1 MPFAPFTEFLPGGRS
16 LTRAEFQGPEIG
28 AHLATAFLR
37 ELNHRIRND
46 LQGLIGW
53 TEIELRRASSTET
66 AIVLEYLQGR
76 LLSIAGIYDL
86 LHADAPGVID
96 LNDYLPRLCI
106 RIRTSR
112 DLDRRRIA
120 LATDIASVQTSLDR
134 AIIVGMIVN
143 ELTTNAIKHAF
154 EPDAG
159 GQISICLQVVQGQ
172 PELVVSDD
180 GRKQITVDGQGQGLH
195 LIRRLVAQLGGSITC
210 EQTNGALWRVTFK
223 SG

>member
-53 TEIELRRASSTET
+53 TEIKLRRASSTET

-180 GRKQITVDGQGQGLH
+180 
-195 LIRRLVAQLGGSITC
+195 
-210 EQTNGALWRVTFK
+210 E
-223 SG
+223 